1 MSADQLRYAGPLQEL
16 AAWMFVGQ
24 AQPMIILAALIL
36 AGQVGIARLLVAQ
49 LPAVLDVSMRL
60 QHPTCRRTLLKW
72 VGVCR
77 AALVHGLP
85 PS

>member
-1 MSADQLRYAGPLQEL
+1 MRADQLRYAGPLQGL

-49 LPAVLDVSMRL
+49 LPAAHGASIHE
-60 QHPTCRRTLLKW
+60 QQI
-72 VGVCR
+72 
-77 AALVHGLP
+77 AALLRQK
-85 PS
+85 